1 MPSLRV
7 SSFPTSTRFRS
18 RLQTRRAAGRS
29 GATMPRSPALVPV
42 IMPEDDLSP
51 ALERRLLPT
60 VLRAHAGCPDARDA
74 LYLAFQPKLRRF
86 ARRIAV
92 PWGGAS
98 MVAVWDRDDVEQEVW
113 LVFDELIRQWTPDRP
128 FGRYVLATFP
138 WRLRDA
144 VYRGVA
150 RAGVPPR
157 MTAVPIGERD
167 WLHDG
172 STASVEAHVL
182 LDVVADQLPAL
193 QAVILRR
200 HVGRGET
207 LTEIAR
213 DLQVS
218 RSTVTRH
225 WRALRDDLAAG
236 FASTPAER
244 NMA

>member
-1 MPSLRV
+1 MPSSRV
-7 SSFPTSTRFRS
+7 SSFPTSTRFRR
-18 RLQTRRAAGRS
+18 RLLARRAAGSS
-29 GATMPRSPALVPV
+29 GAAVPTPPTLVPV
-42 IMPEDDLSP
+42 ILPEDDLNL

-60 VLRAHAGCPDARDA
+60 VLRAHAGCSDARDA
-74 LYLAFQPKLRRF
+74 LYLAFQPKLRRC

-92 PWGGAS
+92 PWGGAA
-98 MVAVWDRDDVEQEVW
+98 MVAVWDRDDVEQEAW

-150 RAGVPPR
+150 RSGVPPR
-157 MTAVPIGERD
+157 MTTVPIGERD

-172 STASVEAHVL
+172 SAASVEAHVL
-182 LDVVADQLPAL
+182 LEVVADQLPAL

-213 DLQVS
+213 DMQVS
-218 RSTVTRH
+218 RSTVTRQ
-225 WRALRDDLAAG
+225 WRALRADLAMG
-236 FASTPAER
+236 FAGTPEER
-244 NMA
+244 DMA